1 MTISEPYAIPKKMG
15 RDLARTLSYWQG
27 LKRRQADI
35 PFWDDVNL
43 SALPDL
49 RGKLAIIEV
58 TDKPSRFRFG
68 FDVVGDDI
76 EKHHGDALAGKFLD
90 EIDVRHLTR
99 FLASQCSAT
108 LETGKPTYYQS
119 TAKDHYAR
127 LLAPLWGDG
136 RIGML
141 LAAFAWE

>member
-1 MTISEPYAIPKKMG
+1 VAISEPYAIPKKLA

-58 TDKPSRFRFG
+58 TDRPARFRFG

-76 EKHHGDALAGKFLD
+76 ETHYGNHLGGKFLD
-90 EIDVRHLTR
+90 EIDVHHLTR

-108 LETGKPTYYQS
+108 LEIGKPTYYRS
-119 TAKDHYAR
+119 TAKDRYSR
-127 LLAPLWGDG
+127 LLAPLWGNG

-141 LAAFAWE
+141 LAAFEWG